1 MAKQSINIG
10 SVANDGTGDNLR
22 AGAIKVNANTDELYT
37 ALGTGSALSIAVS
50 GASDGQLLAYN
61 NSNSRF
67 EPTTLDIR
75 KDTSP
80 QLAGDLDV
88 VTHSIVSTSNRN
100 IAITPNGSGKV
111 ILDGLSHPTADG
123 TNGQVLTTDG
133 SGNLS
138 FANPATTLTVKDE
151 SSSSSSIALLTDSLS
166 ILGGTN
172 IQTQLSG
179 SELTIS
185 LTSNVVTETSTDTL
199 TNKTINGPDNTIT
212 NLVDANLS
220 GSAAIANSKLANSTI
235 TFGSASAALGTTVS
249 SFTNIGMT
257 NTTAVIDSQTTGN
270 KIRFDFANAAGRPTA
285 SSYRGAF
292 ATTNDNAKA
301 FYSESGSWIEI
312 LSENSSV
319 GGHTD
324 VDTSTVS
331 PRDGQLLVYDG
342 STGIWKPGN
351 FSKTEKPAI
360 AMLKVEPNGS
370 SAFRFTSHYG
380 TTDNPTIYALEGTTI
395 AFDLTSVTGSHPFV
409 LQSSSGA
416 YNAGNRLST
425 GLTHYAT
432 NGVAT
437 TGTSANNQTDGYL
450 YYEVQQG
457 SAGNVYY
464 VCQNHSAMAG
474 TLTIKAISAI

>member
-22 AGAIKVNANTDELYT
+22 DGAIKVNANTDELYIT
-37 ALGTGSALSIAVS
+37 LGTGSALSIGVS

-199 TNKTINGPDNTIT
+199 TNKTINGPTI
-212 NLVDANLS
+212 LL
-220 GSAAIANSKLANSTI
+220 
-235 TFGSASAALGTTVS
+235 
-249 SFTNIGMT
+249 
-257 NTTAVIDSQTTGN
+257 QT
-270 KIRFDFANAAGRPTA
+270 
-285 SSYRGAF
+285 
-292 ATTNDNAKA
+292 
-301 FYSESGSWIEI
+301 
-312 LSENSSV
+312 
-319 GGHTD
+319 
-324 VDTSTVS
+324 
-331 PRDGQLLVYDG
+331 
-342 STGIWKPGN
+342 
-351 FSKTEKPAI
+351 
-360 AMLKVEPNGS
+360 
-370 SAFRFTSHYG
+370 
-380 TTDNPTIYALEGTTI
+380 
-395 AFDLTSVTGSHPFV
+395 
-409 LQSSSGA
+409 
-416 YNAGNRLST
+416 
-425 GLTHYAT
+425 
-432 NGVAT
+432 
-437 TGTSANNQTDGYL
+437 
-450 YYEVQQG
+450 
-457 SAGNVYY
+457 
-464 VCQNHSAMAG
+464 
-474 TLTIKAISAI
+474 